1 MTDLL
6 LDLGLLRQLSDDL
19 AAISR
24 EFTNADKF
32 SKDVA
37 DATGHDSLRK
47 HVEDFADKW
56 NDKREKMVEEID
68 ALQSMVTA
76 VSDGFTKVD
85 DGFAKALED
94 GAAETRKSNPG
105 AVPK

>member
-1 MTDLL
+1 MADLL
-6 LDLGLLRQLSDDL
+6 LDLGLLQQLADDL

-37 DATGHDSLRK
+37 DATGHDDLRH

-56 NDKREKMVEEID
+56 NDKREKMVEEVD
-68 ALQSMVTA
+68 ALQSMVKA

-85 DGFAKALED
+85 DGFAKALEE